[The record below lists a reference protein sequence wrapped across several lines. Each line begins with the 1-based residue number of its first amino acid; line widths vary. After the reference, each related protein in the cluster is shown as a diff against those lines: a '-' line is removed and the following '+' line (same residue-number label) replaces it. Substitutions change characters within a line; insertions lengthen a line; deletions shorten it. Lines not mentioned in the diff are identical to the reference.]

1 MWKLCEIVLKS
12 YLPKELEVDMIFV
25 NRISVGVID
34 PYIEL
39 FMLEEVPED
48 ADAFMSK
55 YGAPVELIIIDEYDN
70 VHAIQDNIGWWYD
83 EEYLEEITLEDINYI
98 FKEYTK
104 PDFDKKHFD
113 RNLGEMLKYITKIQK
128 SEITQD
134 KASEVIGT
142 LVAKQYIPQL
152 KDT

>member
-83 EEYLEEITLEDINYI
+83 EEYLEEITLEDINYL
-98 FKEYTK
+98 FKEY
-104 PDFDKKHFD
+104 DGYVDVEFDENDDIVLYDNKVVLSFPFYNED
-113 RNLGEMLKYITKIQK
+113 DEEN
-128 SEITQD
+128 
-134 KASEVIGT
+134 
-142 LVAKQYIPQL
+142 
-152 KDT
+152 